1 MGRDT
6 ARRVIPLF
14 RPYRGRV
21 AAVVG
26 LIVLTSTI
34 GIVNPLLIQA
44 VFNKALFGPGGL
56 NLELLYILVGVMAV
70 VPIVNGAIGIL
81 QTYET
86 TMVGQHVMRDLR
98 DQLYSHLET
107 LSLAFFTGT
116 KTGEIQSRLANDVG
130 GVQTVVT
137 TTAST
142 ILANVVIF
150 ISTIVAM
157 IILSWQLTIVAV
169 ITVPAFFWLTKAVG
183 DRRRRVSRSTQESL
197 AAMSAIS
204 EETLSVSG
212 VLLAKVFG
220 NQGRD
225 IGRYRRENQRLA
237 DLEVRQQ
244 MIGQGFYA
252 VVQSFLSITPAAVY
266 LVAGLL
272 LANGQP
278 ISAGTIVAFTT
289 LQTRLYFPIG
299 QLLQVSVELRS
310 SLALFDRIFEYLD
323 LKPDITDAPDAVDLP
338 SADGGGRVALRDV
351 YFRYSGVP
359 EDALRGVSFEADP
372 GQLVALVGPSGAGK
386 TTISYLIPRLY
397 DVTGGAIE
405 IDGTDVRRAR
415 QASLAAAI
423 GFVTQESYLFHDT
436 ILANLQYGRPSASQA
451 EIEEA
456 ARAAYI
462 HDRIMDFPD
471 GYDTVVG
478 ERGYRLSGGEKQRL
492 AIARVLLHDPRILI
506 LDEATSALD
515 TASEREVQ
523 KALDAL
529 MGSRTT
535 IAIAHR
541 LSTIVN
547 ADVINVIDGGQ
558 VVESGSHRDL
568 LRQHGLYAV
577 AVQRAVRGRP
587 GAVVLRRRRR
597 HGRRQR
603 AETRNTAGLTAMTE
617 GLDLHLGVDKG
628 AGFVGRALETAL
640 REAIRSGRLHPGA
653 RLPGSRSLAA
663 DLGISRG
670 TVVQAYAQLIAEGW
684 LTGTTGSGT
693 RVADLPGPAPAGAA
707 GRRRA
712 PGRTPR
718 RRRRGSRSTCG
729 PDAQTSVHSPERTG
743 LRASAA
749 PCPPHRTRTWTTP
762 SPPACRCCAP
772 RWPTT

>member
-1 MGRDT
+1 VPAQTESAQTESAHTGRDT
-6 ARRVIPLF
+6 ARRVVPLF
-14 RPYRGRV
+14 RPYRTQV
-21 AAVVG
+21 AFVVG

-34 GIVNPLLIQA
+34 GIANPLLIQA
-44 VFNKALFGPGGL
+44 VFNHALFVRGGPKL
-56 NLELLYILVGVMAV
+56 DLLYILVGIMAA

-86 TMVGQHVMRDLR
+86 TKVGQQVMRDLR
-98 DQLYSHLET
+98 DRLYSHLQT
-107 LSLAFFTGT
+107 LSLAFFTST

-130 GVQTVVT
+130 GVQSVVT

-142 ILANVVIF
+142 ILANVVTF
-150 ISTIVAM
+150 VSSIVAM
-157 IILSWQLTIVAV
+157 IIISWPLTIVSV
-169 ITVPAFFWLTKAVG
+169 VTVPAFFWLTKTVG
-183 DRRRRVSRSTQESL
+183 DRRRLVSRSTQESL

-220 NQGRD
+220 NQVRD
-225 IGRYRRENQRLA
+225 TGRYREENQRLS

-252 VVQSFLSITPAAVY
+252 VVQSFLSITPAAIY
-266 LVAGLL
+266 LIAGLL
-272 LANGQP
+272 LAGHHP

-310 SLALFDRIFEYLD
+310 SLALFDRVFEYLD
-323 LKPDITDAPDAVDLP
+323 VVPDIVDAPDAVDLP
-338 SADGGGRVALRDV
+338 AAEAGRVALREV
-351 YFRYSGVP
+351 FFRYPGV
-359 EDALRGVSFEADP
+359 EVDSLRGVSLGADP

-397 DVTGGAIE
+397 DVTGGAVE
-405 IDGTDVRRAR
+405 VDGLDVRQVR
-415 QASLAAAI
+415 QESLAAAI

-436 ILANLQYGRPSASQA
+436 ILANIRYGRPDATLEQV
-451 EIEEA
+451 EEA

-462 HDRIMDFPD
+462 HDRITEFPD
-471 GYDTVVG
+471 GYDTIVG

-547 ADVINVIDGGQ
+547 ADIINVIDGGR
-558 VVESGSHRDL
+558 VVESGSHQAL
-568 LRQHGLYAV
+568 LRQGGLYA
-577 AVQRAVRGRP
+577 ALYNDQFEGGRVQWRCPDGD
-587 GAVVLRRRRR
+587 VLTD
-597 HGRRQR
+597 GTVRQR
-603 AETRNTAGLTAMTE
+603 TA
-617 GLDLHLGVDKG
+617 
-628 AGFVGRALETAL
+628 
-640 REAIRSGRLHPGA
+640 
-653 RLPGSRSLAA
+653 
-663 DLGISRG
+663 
-670 TVVQAYAQLIAEGW
+670 Q
-684 LTGTTGSGT
+684 
-693 RVADLPGPAPAGAA
+693 PA
-707 GRRRA
+707 
-712 PGRTPR
+712 
-718 RRRRGSRSTCG
+718 
-729 PDAQTSVHSPERTG
+729 
-743 LRASAA
+743 
-749 PCPPHRTRTWTTP
+749 
-762 SPPACRCCAP
+762 
-772 RWPTT
+772 

>member
-1 MGRDT
+1 MTSRTVNPPARAEQST

-14 RPYRGRV
+14 RPYRLRV
-21 AAVVG
+21 VLVGG
-26 LIVLTSTI
+26 LIVLTSAI
-34 GIVNPLLIQA
+34 GIINPFLIQA
-44 VFNKALFGPGGL
+44 VFNKALFVPGGPKL
-56 NLELLYILVGVMAV
+56 HLLYVLVAIMAV
-70 VPIVNGAIGIL
+70 VPIINGALGIL
-81 QTYET
+81 QVYET

-98 DQLYSHLET
+98 DRLYAHLET

-150 ISTIVAM
+150 VSTVVAM
-157 IILSWQLTIVAV
+157 VILSWQLTIVAL
-169 ITVPAFFWLTKAVG
+169 ITVPAFFWLTRAVG
-183 DRRRRVSRSTQESL
+183 QRRRIVSRSTQESL
-197 AAMSAIS
+197 AAMSALS

-220 NQGRD
+220 NQVRD
-225 IGRYRRENQRLA
+225 IGRYRRESQRLA

-272 LANGQP
+272 LANGHA
-278 ISAGTIVAFTT
+278 ISAGTVVAFTT
-289 LQTRLYFPIG
+289 LQTRLYFPVG

-310 SLALFDRIFEYLD
+310 SLALFERVFEYLD
-323 LKPDITDAPDAVDLP
+323 VTPDIVDAPDAVELP
-338 SADGGGRVALRDV
+338 VAEAGGRVALEEVR
-351 YFRYSGVP
+351 FRYS
-359 EDALRGVSFEADP
+359 EASYEALRGVSLSVEP

-397 DVTGGAIE
+397 DVTGGAVQV
-405 IDGTDVRRAR
+405 DGMDVRRVR
-415 QASLAAAI
+415 GTSLAAAI

-436 ILANLQYGRPSASQA
+436 ILANISYGRPGASRA
-451 EIEEA
+451 EVEEA

-462 HDRIMDFPD
+462 HDRIMEFPD
-471 GYDTVVG
+471 GYDTVAG

-547 ADVINVIDGGQ
+547 ADVINVIDGGR
-558 VVESGSHRDL
+558 VVESGSHREL
-568 LRQHGLYAV
+568 LQQGGLYAELYQEQFEGGKV
-577 AVQRAVRGRP
+577 EWRCPDGD
-587 GAVVLRRRRR
+587 VLAD
-597 HGRRQR
+597 G
-603 AETRNTAGLTAMTE
+603 TI
-617 GLDLHLGVDKG
+617 
-628 AGFVGRALETAL
+628 
-640 REAIRSGRLHPGA
+640 RE
-653 RLPGSRSLAA
+653 
-663 DLGISRG
+663 
-670 TVVQAYAQLIAEGW
+670 
-684 LTGTTGSGT
+684 
-693 RVADLPGPAPAGAA
+693 RVA
-707 GRRRA
+707 
-712 PGRTPR
+712 
-718 RRRRGSRSTCG
+718 
-729 PDAQTSVHSPERTG
+729 Q
-743 LRASAA
+743 SA
-749 PCPPHRTRTWTTP
+749 
-762 SPPACRCCAP
+762 
-772 RWPTT
+772 

>member
-34 GIVNPLLIQA
+34 GIINPLLIQA
-44 VFNKALFGPGGL
+44 VFNKALFVPGGP
-56 NLELLYILVGVMAV
+56 NLELLYILVGIMAV

-137 TTAST
+137 TTASS

-150 ISTIVAM
+150 VSTIVAM
-157 IILSWQLTIVAV
+157 IILSWQLTIVAL

-183 DRRRRVSRSTQESL
+183 DRRRKVSRSTQESL

-252 VVQSFLSITPAAVY
+252 IVQSFLSITPAAVY

-272 LANGQP
+272 LANGNG
-278 ISAGTIVAFTT
+278 ISAGTVVAFTT

-310 SLALFDRIFEYLD
+310 SLALFDRVFEYLD
-323 LKPDITDAPDAVDLP
+323 VVPDIVDAPDAVDLP
-338 SADGGGRVALRDV
+338 TISSGGRVALREV
-351 YFRYSGVP
+351 YFRYPGVP
-359 EDALRGVSFEADP
+359 VDALAGVTLKADP

-397 DVTGGAIE
+397 DVTGGAVQ
-405 IDGTDVRRAR
+405 IDGIDVRRVR
-415 QASLAAAI
+415 QASLAGA
-423 GFVTQESYLFHDT
+423 
-436 ILANLQYGRPSASQA
+436 PSAS
-451 EIEEA
+451 
-456 ARAAYI
+456 
-462 HDRIMDFPD
+462 
-471 GYDTVVG
+471 
-478 ERGYRLSGGEKQRL
+478 
-492 AIARVLLHDPRILI
+492 
-506 LDEATSALD
+506 
-515 TASEREVQ
+515 
-523 KALDAL
+523 
-529 MGSRTT
+529 
-535 IAIAHR
+535 
-541 LSTIVN
+541 
-547 ADVINVIDGGQ
+547 
-558 VVESGSHRDL
+558 
-568 LRQHGLYAV
+568 
-577 AVQRAVRGRP
+577 
-587 GAVVLRRRRR
+587 
-597 HGRRQR
+597 
-603 AETRNTAGLTAMTE
+603 
-617 GLDLHLGVDKG
+617 
-628 AGFVGRALETAL
+628 
-640 REAIRSGRLHPGA
+640 
-653 RLPGSRSLAA
+653 
-663 DLGISRG
+663 
-670 TVVQAYAQLIAEGW
+670 
-684 LTGTTGSGT
+684 
-693 RVADLPGPAPAGAA
+693 
-707 GRRRA
+707 
-712 PGRTPR
+712 
-718 RRRRGSRSTCG
+718 
-729 PDAQTSVHSPERTG
+729 
-743 LRASAA
+743 
-749 PCPPHRTRTWTTP
+749 
-762 SPPACRCCAP
+762 
-772 RWPTT
+772 

>member
-1 MGRDT
+1 
-6 ARRVIPLF
+6 VPLF
-14 RPYRGRV
+14 RPYRIQV

-26 LIVLTSTI
+26 LIVVTSTI
-34 GIVNPLLIQA
+34 GIINPLLIQA
-44 VFNKALFGPGGL
+44 VFNKALFIPGGP
-56 NLELLYILVGVMAV
+56 NLKLLVTLVVIMAV

-86 TMVGQHVMRDLR
+86 TRVGQQVMRDLR
-98 DQLYSHLET
+98 DRLYSHLQT
-107 LSLAFFTGT
+107 LPLAFFTGT

-130 GVQTVVT
+130 GVQSVVT

-150 ISTIVAM
+150 VSTVVAM
-157 IILSWQLTIVAV
+157 VIISWQLTIVAL
-169 ITVPAFFWLTKAVG
+169 ITVPAFFWLTKTVG
-183 DRRRRVSRSTQESL
+183 ERRRRVARSTQESL
-197 AAMSAIS
+197 AAMSALS

-220 NQGRD
+220 SQGRD
-225 IGRYRRENQRLA
+225 TTRYHQENQRLA

-252 VVQSFLSITPAAVY
+252 IVQSFLSITPAAVY

-272 LANGQP
+272 LAHGTA
-278 ISAGTIVAFTT
+278 ISAGTVVAFTT

-323 LKPDITDAPDAVDLP
+323 VVPDIVDAPDAVELP
-338 SADGGGRVALRDV
+338 AVSSGGQVALQEV
-351 YFRYSGVP
+351 YFRYPGAPV
-359 EDALRGVSFEADP
+359 DALAGVSFEAGP

-397 DVTGGAIE
+397 DVTGGSVQIE
-405 IDGTDVRRAR
+405 GVDVRHVR

-423 GFVTQESYLFHDT
+423 GFVTQESYLFHDS
-436 ILANLQYGRPSASQA
+436 ILANIRYGRPSASMA
-451 EIEEA
+451 EVEEA

-462 HDRIMDFPD
+462 HDRIMEFPD
-471 GYDTVVG
+471 GYDTIVG

-547 ADVINVIDGGQ
+547 ADVINVIDAGR
-558 VVESGSHRDL
+558 VVESGSHGSL
-568 LRQHGLYAV
+568 LRQGGVYASLYQGQFEGGR
-577 AVQRAVRGRP
+577 VQWQCTDGDIMADGTI
-587 GAVVLRRRRR
+587 R
-597 HGRRQR
+597 HRYPQ
-603 AETRNTAGLTAMTE
+603 
-617 GLDLHLGVDKG
+617 
-628 AGFVGRALETAL
+628 
-640 REAIRSGRLHPGA
+640 
-653 RLPGSRSLAA
+653 
-663 DLGISRG
+663 
-670 TVVQAYAQLIAEGW
+670 
-684 LTGTTGSGT
+684 
-693 RVADLPGPAPAGAA
+693 PA
-707 GRRRA
+707 
-712 PGRTPR
+712 
-718 RRRRGSRSTCG
+718 
-729 PDAQTSVHSPERTG
+729 
-743 LRASAA
+743 
-749 PCPPHRTRTWTTP
+749 
-762 SPPACRCCAP
+762 
-772 RWPTT
+772 

>member
-1 MGRDT
+1 MTARGPLAGPLPDTGDPPAHVGRDT
-6 ARRVIPLF
+6 TRRVIPLF
-14 RPYRGRV
+14 RPYRMQV
-21 AAVVG
+21 AFVVG
-26 LIVLTSTI
+26 LIVVTSTV

-44 VFNKALFGPGGL
+44 VFNKALFVPGGPRL
-56 NLELLYILVGVMAV
+56 GLLYVLVAIMAA

-86 TMVGQHVMRDLR
+86 TRVGQHVMRDLR
-98 DQLYSHLET
+98 DRLYSHLET
-107 LSLAFFTGT
+107 LSLAFFTNT

-142 ILANVVIF
+142 ILANVVTF
-150 ISTIVAM
+150 VSSIVAM
-157 IILSWQLTIVAV
+157 IIISWQLTIVSV
-169 ITVPAFFWLTKAVG
+169 FTVPAFFWLTRAVG
-183 DRRRRVSRSTQESL
+183 QRRRRVSRSTQESL
-197 AAMSAIS
+197 AAMSALT

-220 NQGRD
+220 NQARD
-225 IGRYRRENQRLA
+225 IGRYRQESQRLA
-237 DLEVRQQ
+237 DLEVRQN

-252 VVQSFLSITPAAVY
+252 VVQSFLSITPAAIY
-266 LVAGLL
+266 LIAGLL
-272 LANGQP
+272 LAHGHS

-310 SLALFDRIFEYLD
+310 SLALFDRVFEYLD
-323 LKPDITDAPDAVDLP
+323 VIPDIVDAPDAVSLP
-338 SADGGGRVALRDV
+338 TADGGGRVSLTDV
-351 YFRYSGVP
+351 HFRYPGVLD
-359 EDALRGVSFEADP
+359 EALRGVSLSADP

-397 DVTGGAIE
+397 DVTGGAVE
-405 IDGTDVRRAR
+405 IDGIDVRQVRA
-415 QASLAAAI
+415 ASLAAEI

-436 ILANLQYGRPSASQA
+436 ILANISYGRPSASLA
-451 EIEEA
+451 EVEEA
-456 ARAAYI
+456 AQAAYI
-462 HDRIMDFPD
+462 HDRIMEFPD

-558 VVESGSHRDL
+558 VVESGSHREL
-568 LRQHGLYAV
+568 LRGDGLYATLYQEQFEGGK
-577 AVQRAVRGRP
+577 VQWRCPDGD
-587 GAVVLRRRRR
+587 VLAD
-597 HGRRQR
+597 GTVRQR
-603 AETRNTAGLTAMTE
+603 VTE
-617 GLDLHLGVDKG
+617 
-628 AGFVGRALETAL
+628 
-640 REAIRSGRLHPGA
+640 
-653 RLPGSRSLAA
+653 
-663 DLGISRG
+663 
-670 TVVQAYAQLIAEGW
+670 
-684 LTGTTGSGT
+684 
-693 RVADLPGPAPAGAA
+693 VA
-707 GRRRA
+707 
-712 PGRTPR
+712 
-718 RRRRGSRSTCG
+718 
-729 PDAQTSVHSPERTG
+729 
-743 LRASAA
+743 
-749 PCPPHRTRTWTTP
+749 
-762 SPPACRCCAP
+762 
-772 RWPTT
+772 

>member
-1 MGRDT
+1 
-6 ARRVIPLF
+6 VIPLF

-21 AAVVG
+21 AVVVG

-44 VFNKALFGPGGL
+44 VFNKALFPPGGGPKL
-56 NLELLYILVGVMAV
+56 DLLYILVAIMAA
-70 VPIVNGAIGIL
+70 VPIVNGLIGIL

-86 TMVGQHVMRDLR
+86 TKVGQLVMRDLR
-98 DQLYSHLET
+98 DRLYSHLET

-137 TTAST
+137 TTASS

-150 ISTIVAM
+150 VSTIVAM

-169 ITVPAFFWLTKAVG
+169 ITVPAFFWLTKTVG
-183 DRRRRVSRSTQESL
+183 DRRRQVSRSTQESL

-244 MIGQGFYA
+244 MIGQGFYS
-252 VVQSFLSITPAAVY
+252 VVQVFLSITPAAVY
-266 LVAGLL
+266 LIAGLL
-272 LANGQP
+272 MAHGQP

-323 LKPDITDAPDAVDLP
+323 LRPDIVDAPDAVDLP
-338 SADGGGRVALRDV
+338 SVASGGRVALRDV
-351 YFRYSGVP
+351 HFRYAGVP
-359 EDALRGVSFEADP
+359 DDALRGVSFEADP

-405 IDGTDVRRAR
+405 IDGIDVRRVR
-415 QASLAAAI
+415 QASLATAI

-436 ILANLQYGRPSASQA
+436 ILANLEYGRPGASLA

-456 ARAAYI
+456 ARGAYI
-462 HDRIMDFPD
+462 HDRIMQFPD
-471 GYDTVVG
+471 GYDTLVG

-558 VVESGSHRDL
+558 LVESGSHRDL
-568 LRQHGLYAV
+568 LREGGLYADLYNEQFEGGR
-577 AVQRAVRGRP
+577 VQWCCEGGEVMADGSVRKW
-587 GAVVLRRRRR
+587 
-597 HGRRQR
+597 
-603 AETRNTAGLTAMTE
+603 ET
-617 GLDLHLGVDKG
+617 
-628 AGFVGRALETAL
+628 
-640 REAIRSGRLHPGA
+640 
-653 RLPGSRSLAA
+653 LPA
-663 DLGISRG
+663 
-670 TVVQAYAQLIAEGW
+670 
-684 LTGTTGSGT
+684 
-693 RVADLPGPAPAGAA
+693 
-707 GRRRA
+707 
-712 PGRTPR
+712 
-718 RRRRGSRSTCG
+718 
-729 PDAQTSVHSPERTG
+729 
-743 LRASAA
+743 
-749 PCPPHRTRTWTTP
+749 
-762 SPPACRCCAP
+762 
-772 RWPTT
+772 

>member
-21 AAVVG
+21 AVVVG

-44 VFNKALFGPGGL
+44 VFNKALFIPGGPKL
-56 NLELLYILVGVMAV
+56 DLLYILVGVMAA
-70 VPIVNGAIGIL
+70 VPVVNGAIGIL

-86 TMVGQHVMRDLR
+86 TKVGQLVMRDLR
-98 DQLYSHLET
+98 DRLYSHLET

-137 TTAST
+137 TTASS

-150 ISTIVAM
+150 VSTIVAM

-169 ITVPAFFWLTKAVG
+169 ITVPAFFWLTKLVG

-225 IGRYRRENQRLA
+225 TARYRRENQRLA

-252 VVQSFLSITPAAVY
+252 VVQVFLSITPAAVY

-272 LANGQP
+272 LAHGQP

-323 LKPDITDAPDAVDLP
+323 LKPDIVDAPGAVDLP
-338 SADGGGRVALRDV
+338 SVAAGGRVALRDV
-351 YFRYSGVP
+351 YFRYGGVSG
-359 EDALRGVSFEADP
+359 DALRGVSFEADP

-397 DVTGGAIE
+397 DVTGGSIE
-405 IDGTDVRRAR
+405 IDGSDVRQVR
-415 QASLAAAI
+415 QASLATAI

-436 ILANLQYGRPSASQA
+436 ILANLEYGKPDASLA

-462 HDRIMDFPD
+462 HDRIMEFPD
-471 GYDTVVG
+471 GYDTLVG

-568 LRQHGLYAV
+568 LRQRGLYATLYNEQFEGGR
-577 AVQRAVRGRP
+577 VQWCCDGGDVMADGSVRKR
-587 GAVVLRRRRR
+587 
-597 HGRRQR
+597 
-603 AETRNTAGLTAMTE
+603 ET
-617 GLDLHLGVDKG
+617 
-628 AGFVGRALETAL
+628 
-640 REAIRSGRLHPGA
+640 
-653 RLPGSRSLAA
+653 LPA
-663 DLGISRG
+663 
-670 TVVQAYAQLIAEGW
+670 
-684 LTGTTGSGT
+684 
-693 RVADLPGPAPAGAA
+693 
-707 GRRRA
+707 
-712 PGRTPR
+712 
-718 RRRRGSRSTCG
+718 
-729 PDAQTSVHSPERTG
+729 
-743 LRASAA
+743 
-749 PCPPHRTRTWTTP
+749 
-762 SPPACRCCAP
+762 
-772 RWPTT
+772 